1 MGYKLMTY
9 FIKVSLKEVMDK
21 KIFLLLWTSLIFSG
35 RSISSSAGASVLG
48 EPFCSNEFCI
58 TVSNDEIT
66 AEPGLCVVIPC
77 SFTTPSYFK
86 PQHLI
91 WFKCESN
98 KICFH
103 SEKIFH
109 TNKNTPPY
117 KSEFMGRVSLLDPDV
132 NHQNCS
138 IRISDLRESDSGFY
152 QLRVNG
158 YSDRASDGFTFN
170 KRTSV
175 NVGGFRQKPTMTLP
189 DLTEGHQTTLTC
201 SAPAL
206 CSTSPPGISWMWS
219 GAAEKDPLINR
230 SITAFKNETLTA
242 VTQRHNSTLTF
253 IPTAELH
260 NSNITCRI
268 RFSDN
273 TTTEETVNLHV
284 NYVKITGNAD
294 LNENMT
300 LNLTCMTSLSPAEIQ
315 WMKFGS
321 KTNQLIRT
329 SVALHNNTAIYL
341 QEDRSTLLIFNVTA
355 EDAGLYICTSKH
367 LNNTIKDEVNVT
379 VMCESITYYCVD
391 FLKNILTLIACC

>member
-1 MGYKLMTY
+1 
-9 FIKVSLKEVMDK
+9 
-21 KIFLLLWTSLIFSG
+21 
-35 RSISSSAGASVLG
+35 
-48 EPFCSNEFCI
+48 
-58 TVSNDEIT
+58 
-66 AEPGLCVVIPC
+66 
-77 SFTTPSYFK
+77 
-86 PQHLI
+86 
-91 WFKCESN
+91 
-98 KICFH
+98 
-103 SEKIFH
+103 
-109 TNKNTPPY
+109 
-117 KSEFMGRVSLLDPDV
+117 MGRVSLLDPDV
-132 NHQNCS
+132 NHLNCS

-152 QLRVNG
+152 QIRVNG
-158 YSDRASDGFTFN
+158 YSTAETFGVTFN

-379 VMCESITYYCVD
+379 VMYKRKPQISGKVIVKEGEVLNLTCSVDSFPPVPAVWTEPQSNLLNGSDHNGSATFIITNVTAEDSGRYSCAANHQNWTETVHVDVTVMLEGSACVRRSD
-391 FLKNILTLIACC
+391 VLTCTCISQG

>member
-206 CSTSPPGISWMWS
+206 CSTSPPGISWMWR
-219 GAAEKDPLINR
+219 GAAEKDPLING

-284 NYVKITGNAD
+284 NFKQKSMVA
-294 LNENMT
+294 L
-300 LNLTCMTSLSPAEIQ
+300 
-315 WMKFGS
+315 
-321 KTNQLIRT
+321 LIR
-329 SVALHNNTAIYL
+329 V
-341 QEDRSTLLIFNVTA
+341 STLVILSCLIISIFWKKMKRTDNLQDALEMVACQDDPLIRDRLA
-355 EDAGLYICTSKH
+355 EADYQNC
-367 LNNTIKDEVNVT
+367 
-379 VMCESITYYCVD
+379 
-391 FLKNILTLIACC
+391 LTEGAENGSE

>member
-1 MGYKLMTY
+1 YTVILHVFSLMLSFPTGSV
-9 FIKVSLKEVMDK
+9 KVPQK
-21 KIFLLLWTSLIFSG
+21 
-35 RSISSSAGASVLG
+35 
-48 EPFCSNEFCI
+48 
-58 TVSNDEIT
+58 
-66 AEPGLCVVIPC
+66 PGLCVVIPC

-158 YSDRASDGFTFN
+158 YIEKYFFPQTVFLLTKHVLFPA
-170 KRTSV
+170 
-175 NVGGFRQKPTMTLP
+175 GFRQKPTMTLP

-206 CSTSPPGISWMWS
+206 CSTSPPGISWMWR
-219 GAAEKDPLINR
+219 G
-230 SITAFKNETLTA
+230 TLTA

-273 TTTEETVNLHV
+273 TTTEETVNLHRV
-284 NYVKITGNAD
+284 QNWKLLIVLNISVPSSQMMDPNKKILSGTLQSTFSTYKTENFLTG
-294 LNENMT
+294 
-300 LNLTCMTSLSPAEIQ
+300 Q
-315 WMKFGS
+315 
-321 KTNQLIRT
+321 
-329 SVALHNNTAIYL
+329 IYL
-341 QEDRSTLLIFNVTA
+341 PVI
-355 EDAGLYICTSKH
+355 
-367 LNNTIKDEVNVT
+367 
-379 VMCESITYYCVD
+379 
-391 FLKNILTLIACC
+391 LKI